1 LNATSD
7 SAPPQAA
14 PAPRRFEFGLDWI
27 LRPLFGVGLAL
38 LAVAAAGD
46 GRWFFAAFLGAGS
59 IAAVREW
66 HRIFLG
72 KGYAALFTVSAAVI
86 AGALVAQ
93 NLLTQASERP
103 LPWILLGIGA
113 LLDLGMSRKNHALWN
128 AFGVLYVGIPP
139 LSLLVLRQVPHG
151 FLLVLS
157 VFIAVWST
165 DTGALVTGNLIGGPK
180 LWPRLSPNKTWSG
193 AFGGALSAV
202 LCTVILFMIVGWNI
216 EVGALFG
223 LAMSVVGQLGDL
235 FESWIKRRVGRK
247 NSGSLIPGH
256 GGVLDRIDSI
266 LFVAPLVTLAVIG
279 LHFNPMVM
287 P

>member
-1 LNATSD
+1 MNGTSD
-7 SAPPQAA
+7 SAQPQAA
-14 PAPRRFEFGLDWI
+14 PARPRAGFNLDWI

-46 GRWFFAAFLGAGS
+46 GRWFFAAFLGVGA
-59 IAAVREW
+59 IAAAREW
-66 HRIFLG
+66 HRIFVG
-72 KGYAALFTVSAAVI
+72 KGYGALFVVSAAAI

-93 NLLTQASERP
+93 NLITQANERA
-103 LPWILLGIGA
+103 LPWTLLAIGA
-113 LLDLGMSRKNHALWN
+113 LLDLGMSRKHNALSN

-139 LSLLVLRQVPHG
+139 LSLLVLRQAPHG

-165 DTGALVTGNLIGGPK
+165 DTGALITGNLVGGPK

-193 AFGGALSAV
+193 AFGGAVSAV
-202 LCTVILFMIVGWNI
+202 ACTAVLFMIVGWNI

-223 LAMSVVGQLGDL
+223 LAMSVVAQLGDL

-266 LFVAPLVTLAVIG
+266 LFVAPLVTLAVIS
-279 LHFNPMVM
+279 LHFNPMAM